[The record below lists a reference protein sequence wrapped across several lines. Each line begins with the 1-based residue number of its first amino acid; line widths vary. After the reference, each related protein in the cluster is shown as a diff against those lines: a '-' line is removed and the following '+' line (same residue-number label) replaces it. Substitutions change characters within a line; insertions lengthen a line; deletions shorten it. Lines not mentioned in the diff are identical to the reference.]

1 MISFHQRVTGRQ
13 NNSPG
18 LQKESLI
25 HSEILCGTGMCRPKS
40 DNPAMTSVIDFEARA
55 FGELSRAVEIALHLA
70 RSRLHGCTPAWMQV
84 VERRREQA
92 AEVVERRR
100 EQAAEVVERR
110 REQAAEVVEPRLPA
124 AGRSGTSGRDESR
137 MDSIRASKI
146 SPAHARQNAEGPGF
160 RQQRHRAAAAGSA
173 PGLNPGPGIA
183 AV

>member
-1 MISFHQRVTGRQ
+1 MAVISFHQRVTGRQ

-92 AEVVERRR
+92 AEVVE
-100 EQAAEVVERR
+100 
-110 REQAAEVVEPRLPA
+110 PRLPA
-124 AGRSGTSGRDESR
+124 ACLSRQAGRSGTSGRDESR